1 MAFRLTV
8 AALTIGLGLA
18 TSIASAQSAA
28 TGTLVGRVVLCRFLP
43 RALGIADHNPGPVIE
58 APPGTDDRLP
68 PPVRPPAADVEVSI
82 ASTGLAVRTD
92 AGGAFALAGV
102 PAAQPLT
109 LLVQF
114 AASAPPLVLDMP
126 NLSVGPGQTLDLGA
140 FGPAACSPGD
150 AALVP
155 RSPVIIPAPPAEAS
169 VVPAEAPRPAPSD
182 ETPNEP
188 DSGAE
193 TPNEPDS
200 GADAS

>member
-8 AALTIGLGLA
+8 AALTLALGLGP
-18 TSIASAQSAA
+18 SIASAQTAG
-28 TGTLVGRVVLCRFLP
+28 TGTLVGRVVRCGFLP
-43 RALGIADHNPGPVIE
+43 RALGIADRNPGPIIE

-68 PPVRPPAADVEVSI
+68 PPVRRPAADVEVSI
-82 ASTGLAVRTD
+82 AGTGLVARTD
-92 AGGAFALAGV
+92 AGGAFTLAGV

-126 NLSVGPGQTLDLGA
+126 NLSVGDGQTLDLGA

-155 RSPVIIPAPPAEAS
+155 RTPVIIPMPPADVS
-169 VVPAEAPRPAPSD
+169 VPPADAPQATPSD
-182 ETPNEP
+182 ETPDEQDP
-188 DSGAE
+188 
-193 TPNEPDS
+193 
-200 GADAS
+200 GADAP